1 MTNTDVLKLENQ
13 LCFSIYAASRA
24 ITKIYRPF
32 LDTLGITYPQYLVM
46 LVLWEHNTLSL
57 KELGNIL
64 YLDSGTL
71 TPLLKRLEGMQL
83 IKRERSREDER
94 VLCVSITEKGLEMK
108 QQAMGIPECILD
120 AIDVDIPLLVTL
132 KKEMDEL
139 LISLKKQNH
148 VEKEEK

>member
-1 MTNTDVLKLENQ
+1 MVIDDVLKLENQ

-32 LDTLGITYPQYLVM
+32 LDHLGITYPQYLVM
-46 LVLWEHNTLSL
+46 LVLWERNAISL

-71 TPLLKRLEGMQL
+71 TPLLKRLEGMGL

-94 VLCVSITEKGLEMK
+94 VLCISITDKGQEMK
-108 QQAMGIPECILD
+108 QKAFSIPECILGS
-120 AIDVDIPLLVTL
+120 IKVDLSLLVNL
-132 KKEMDEL
+132 KKELDEL
-139 LISLKKQNH
+139 LVCLKKD
-148 VEKEEK
+148 E